1 MTKLTRAEKQHLSRK
16 RAEQMRE
23 ESESLDTTRA
33 ESRRAGRERDYSRFP
48 LISGGL
54 GKPMDVAEWLKGMM
68 REREA
73 AISATKVAE
82 KE

>member
-1 MTKLTRAEKQHLSRK
+1 MTKLTRAEKQLLSRK

-54 GKPMDVAEWLKGMM
+54 GKPYGRSRVVEGD
-68 REREA
+68 
-73 AISATKVAE
+73 
-82 KE
+82 

>member
-1 MTKLTRAEKQHLSRK
+1 MTKLTRAEKQLLSRK

-23 ESESLDTTRA
+23 ERESSDTTRA

-54 GKPMDVAEWLKGMM
+54 GKPMDAAEWLRGLAL
-68 REREA
+68 ERELA
-73 AISATKVAE
+73 ARLR
-82 KE
+82 KEE